1 MHSITLFD
9 STKEH
14 LQDIL
19 RGIRD
24 GKTQL
29 PDFQRGWVWDDSHI
43 RSLLAS
49 VSINYP
55 IGAVMMLQTGNPAVR
70 FKPRPVQGVPIPP
83 PYAPERLIL
92 DGQQRL
98 TSLFQALLMGQPVST
113 KDARDKLIKRW
124 YYIDIRKALDPN
136 ADRDEAVIGVPE
148 DKVVRNFRGQVTADY
163 STPQKEC
170 EAGLFPLS
178 HVLDAAAWRRG
189 YSAHFR
195 NDLARLDQFD
205 QFEASVIDPIKRYEL
220 PLILLRKE
228 TPKEAVCQVFE
239 KVNTGGVSLTVF
251 ELLTATFAADEYP
264 LRDDWAGRE
273 KRLRQ
278 RKVLGSLENTEF
290 LQSVTLLAT
299 RERRRQVLAQGT
311 SPDSAPGVSCKRKE
325 ILGLTLD
332 EYRKWADPLT
342 DAFDRAAMFLNALHI
357 YNARDLPYHAQLA
370 PLAAILTALG
380 KRADDDG
387 VRAKIERW
395 YWCGVFGELYG
406 GAIESRF
413 AKDVPEALA
422 WIDGGPEPAT
432 ITDANFAPGRL
443 LTMRTRNS
451 AAYKGLHALL
461 MRSGCLDFR
470 TGYAYDL
477 QRYFEERTDIHH
489 IYPQAWCKA
498 KKIDAKRCDCVVNKT
513 PISAVTNRKIGG
525 NAPSVY
531 LAGLQKTAQIDPA
544 RMEDILRSH
553 SIDPATL
560 RADDFDRF
568 FKARSEALLGKIEK
582 AMGKAIAREAVE
594 EEEPE
599 AVDFEDEETE
609 PEVA

>member
-251 ELLTATFAADEYP
+251 ELLTATFAADEY
-264 LRDDWAGRE
+264 
-273 KRLRQ
+273 
-278 RKVLGSLENTEF
+278 
-290 LQSVTLLAT
+290 
-299 RERRRQVLAQGT
+299 
-311 SPDSAPGVSCKRKE
+311 
-325 ILGLTLD
+325 
-332 EYRKWADPLT
+332 
-342 DAFDRAAMFLNALHI
+342 
-357 YNARDLPYHAQLA
+357 
-370 PLAAILTALG
+370 
-380 KRADDDG
+380 
-387 VRAKIERW
+387 
-395 YWCGVFGELYG
+395 
-406 GAIESRF
+406 
-413 AKDVPEALA
+413 
-422 WIDGGPEPAT
+422 
-432 ITDANFAPGRL
+432 
-443 LTMRTRNS
+443 
-451 AAYKGLHALL
+451 
-461 MRSGCLDFR
+461 
-470 TGYAYDL
+470 
-477 QRYFEERTDIHH
+477 
-489 IYPQAWCKA
+489 
-498 KKIDAKRCDCVVNKT
+498 T
-513 PISAVTNRKIGG
+513 PC
-525 NAPSVY
+525 
-531 LAGLQKTAQIDPA
+531 
-544 RMEDILRSH
+544 
-553 SIDPATL
+553 
-560 RADDFDRF
+560 
-568 FKARSEALLGKIEK
+568 
-582 AMGKAIAREAVE
+582 
-594 EEEPE
+594 
-599 AVDFEDEETE
+599 
-609 PEVA
+609 